1 MIVSPT
7 LLRRRRRKTL
17 RRQVFLSALV
27 GLFLFAPS
35 AGGVPGDPTPPEI
48 TPTIVGTAGGAGWY
62 RSNVTVNWAIVD
74 PESIILSTDCAT
86 ATTLTA
92 DTLGTKLTCKATSDG
107 GETTKSVTIR
117 LDKTPP
123 SAAGST
129 ERQPDAN
136 GWYNRPLNVAF
147 SGADATSGIE
157 SCTSAAYAGPDSI
170 GAVVAGSC
178 RDVAGNVTGAAVPLK
193 YDATAPSVSELRT
206 TPGNRSTQVTW
217 KASADARLVEVT
229 RSPGQNGQAET
240 VLYRGS
246 GTTFRDSGLAVGR
259 KYRYR
264 VSAFDEAMNRIDQSV
279 VITATGALFGPLP
292 GATVTSPPNLVWAAV
307 KGASYYNL
315 QLIRGHKVLSV
326 WPARPSF
333 QLRRTW
339 VYRGRRYRL
348 RPGVYRWYV
357 WPRFGRSSA
366 GKYGD
371 RLGSSTF
378 VVSG

>member
-1 MIVSPT
+1 MTVSPT
-7 LLRRRRRKTL
+7 LLRLRRRRPF
-17 RRQVFLSALV
+17 RRLVFLCALV

-35 AGGVPGDPTPPEI
+35 AGGVPEDPTPPEV
-48 TPTIVGTAGGAGWY
+48 TPTIVGTIGGAGWY

-74 PESIILSTDCAT
+74 PESIILGTDCAL

-92 DTLGTKLTCKATSDG
+92 DTLGTKVTCKAWSDG
-107 GETTKSVTIR
+107 GETTKSVTIK

-123 SAAGST
+123 SAAGAT
-129 ERQPDAN
+129 ERLPDAN
-136 GWYNRPLNVAF
+136 GWYNRPLSIAF
-147 SGADATSGIE
+147 SGTDATSGIE

-178 RDVAGNVTGAAVPLK
+178 RDIAGNVTGAAVPLK
-193 YDATAPSVSELRT
+193 YDATAPSVSDLRT
-206 TPGNRSTQVTW
+206 TPGNRSTQLTW
-217 KASADARLVEVT
+217 RASADAQLVEVG
-229 RSPGQNGQAET
+229 RSPGRNGQAET

-246 GTTFRDSGLAVGR
+246 ATTLRDAGLAVGR

-264 VSAFDEAMNRIDQSV
+264 VSAFDQAMNRIDQSV
-279 VITATGALFGPLP
+279 VMTATGALFGPLP
-292 GATVTSPPNLVWAAV
+292 GTTVTSPPNLVWAAV
-307 KGASYYNL
+307 KGASYYNV
-315 QLIRGHKVLSV
+315 QLIRGQKVLSA
-326 WPARPSF
+326 WPARPGF

-348 RPGVYRWYV
+348 QPGVYRWYV
-357 WPRFGRSSA
+357 WPGFGRISA
-366 GKYGD
+366 ANYGR